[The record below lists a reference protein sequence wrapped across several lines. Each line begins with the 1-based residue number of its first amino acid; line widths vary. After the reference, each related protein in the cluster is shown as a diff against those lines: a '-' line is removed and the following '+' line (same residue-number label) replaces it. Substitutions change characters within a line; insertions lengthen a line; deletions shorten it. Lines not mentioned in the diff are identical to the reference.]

1 MRTDAAARRPAPLVR
16 GVAAVILVGAA
27 AVGLARLPAELS
39 DQSRTAAAGR
49 SVQQV
54 GTIPVL
60 SPGPRRTA
68 FLAYVRGA
76 VPPGESVRIVQP
88 VTALS
93 PLEGRRGGQPGICG
107 YSVSRITY
115 YWLVYALASRPS
127 TCDPNARWTMY
138 YGVRPGVLPAGASAH
153 RFADG
158 YVLVRR

>member
-1 MRTDAAARRPAPLVR
+1 VRAGRRPSPLVV
-16 GVAAVILVGAA
+16 GLAAGILVGAVA
-27 AVGLARLPAELS
+27 IGLARLPGELS
-39 DQSRTAAAGR
+39 DQSRTAAAAR

-54 GTIPVL
+54 GSIPVL

-68 FLAYVRGA
+68 FLAYVRRA

-93 PLEGRRGGQPGICG
+93 PLEGRRGGRPGVCG
-107 YSVSRITY
+107 YSVSRTTY
-115 YWLVYALASRPS
+115 YWLVYALESRPS
-127 TCDPNARWTMY
+127 TCDPDARWTMY
-138 YGVRPGVLPAGASAH
+138 YGVRPGPLPAGAGAH

>member
-1 MRTDAAARRPAPLVR
+1 VRTEASRWRPSPLTA
-16 GVAAVILVGAA
+16 GFAAVILVGAA
-27 AVGLARLPAELS
+27 AIGLARLPGELS

-49 SVQQV
+49 SVQRV
-54 GTIPVL
+54 GSVPVL

-68 FLAYVRGA
+68 FLAYVRRA
-76 VPPGESVRIVQP
+76 VPAGESVRIVQQ

-93 PLEGRRGGQPGICG
+93 PLEGRRAGQPGVCG
-107 YSVSRITY
+107 YSASRTTY
-115 YWLVYALASRPS
+115 YWLVYALESRPS

-138 YGVRPGVLPAGASAH
+138 YGVRPGALPAGASAH